1 MAYYYDTN
9 ALRQI
14 EANDSEFNKAQKADN
29 LHNINANIALNG
41 YTGNIDLAN
50 RPVVQNP
57 DGSYT
62 TVTEDIPR
70 ETVRRNYTD

>member
-29 LHNINANIALNG
+29 LHNINTNIQLNG
-41 YTGNIDLAN
+41 APAQQAAPQQQITPQPQVQ
-50 RPVVQNP
+50 PVDRKSV
-57 DGSYT
+57 
-62 TVTEDIPR
+62 V
-70 ETVRRNYTD
+70 